1 MRAARLERL
10 AAQAAT
16 VGARVNRT
24 GDGSF
29 SILHRG
35 QRHLVVSLRAVE
47 VVLRQFGAGATL
59 QGRSRPEHSHHSAS
73 RGQPMHGSP
82 T

>member
-1 MRAARLERL
+1 MMRSDRLERL

-47 VVLRQFGAGATL
+47 VVLRQFGDDSCAARGHPRHDHTRRPLGMEGA
-59 QGRSRPEHSHHSAS
+59 
-73 RGQPMHGSP
+73 
-82 T
+82 